1 MMRRALILAGGGI
14 RVAWQ
19 TGVVMA
25 LDEASIDFAHGDG
38 TSGGILTLGMLLSG
52 QTPDEMAERW
62 RSVNV
67 MRFVSPLPLWQ
78 YLRSPTNWPAIGGS
92 SGIRRSVLPRLG
104 IDLPR
109 INRATGMTGSFN
121 VANFHTKRCVA
132 IPHEELDED
141 LLIAG
146 ISLAGV
152 MPAIRRRGR
161 VWTDAVWIKDANLTE
176 AVRRGCTELW
186 LAWCIGNTPDWQNGA
201 LEQYVHMIEM
211 SAAGGLTSEL
221 ESIAALNSVRTQ
233 GKPGGSATEKVVLHV
248 VKPRLP
254 IPLDPEFVLGR
265 IDAETLIAMGYR
277 DACAYLTAMTADGVP
292 IDDETSRSA
301 VTATPARTLGGR
313 MTFRACG
320 RLDPGGYA
328 ECTLVVEMDSLD
340 DVATYGR
347 ATGVGAFRHPKAGY
361 RPFRNTTVELL
372 GWDAARMLSA
382 TATLTLDGAEHRLHI
397 RIPMPSGNWS
407 AARTQHWTLTRAGGT
422 LVATGTGKMSASQTI
437 RSVTSFEPTGAHTLA
452 DRVRAILHLRR
463 IVRYGGRRPASADAP
478 TVRR

>member
-1 MMRRALILAGGGI
+1 MIRSALILAGGGI

-25 LDEASIDFAHGDG
+25 LDEAGIDFAHGDG
-38 TSGGILTLGMLLSG
+38 TSGGIFTLGMLLSG

-67 MRFVSPLPLWQ
+67 IRFLSPLPFWQ

-92 SGIRRSVLPRLG
+92 SGIRHSILPKLG
-104 IDLPR
+104 IDLAR
-109 INRATGMTGSFN
+109 INRATSMTGSFN
-121 VANFHTKRCVA
+121 VADFHTKRCVA
-132 IPHEELDED
+132 IPHDELDED

-186 LAWCIGNTPDWQNGA
+186 LAWCIGNTPGWRHGA

-211 SAAGGLTSEL
+211 SATGGLTSEL
-221 ESIAALNSVRTQ
+221 QWIADLNAVRAQ
-233 GKPGGSATEKVVLHV
+233 DNSDQDATEKVVLHV

-254 IPLDPEFVLGR
+254 IPLDLEFVLGR

-277 DACAYLTAMTADGVP
+277 DACAYLADMTPDGVP
-292 IDDETSRSA
+292 IDDELSRTA
-301 VTATPARTLGGR
+301 VTATPARALGGR
-313 MTFRACG
+313 MTFRARGC
-320 RLDPGGYA
+320 LAPGGYA
-328 ECTLVVEMDSLD
+328 ECTLVVEVDSLED
-340 DVATYGR
+340 LATYGR
-347 ATGVGAFRHPKAGY
+347 ATGVGGFRHPHAGY
-361 RPFRNTTVELL
+361 RPFRTTIVELV
-372 GWDAARMLSA
+372 GWDTARFLSA
-382 TATLTLDGAEHRLHI
+382 TATLTLEGVEHRLHI

-407 AARTQHWTLTRAGGT
+407 AAREQHWTLTHAGGT
-422 LVATGTGKMSASQTI
+422 PVATGTGKMSVLQTI

-463 IVRYGGRRPASADAP
+463 IVRYGGRRPASSDAP
-478 TVRR
+478 TASG